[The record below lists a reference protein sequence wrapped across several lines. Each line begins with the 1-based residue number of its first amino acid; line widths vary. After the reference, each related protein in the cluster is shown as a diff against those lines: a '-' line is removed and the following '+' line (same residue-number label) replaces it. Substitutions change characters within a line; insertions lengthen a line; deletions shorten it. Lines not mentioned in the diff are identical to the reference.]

1 MNKPEED
8 STPTEETPEGI
19 VQAILALVWG
29 KPWTPYF
36 IGVCLFAVVAFGIW
50 QSLPDATKLRLL
62 GEADQEQ
69 VETIPD
75 PLGEVNVK
83 ISKAESK
90 FDLLDGVDTHKQKLD
105 ALTEKY
111 PKGFDV
117 TINPFGETGKQS
129 RSMMTDCLTILK
141 RLESYDLTDTE
152 KEDAKKAHSWSTGL
166 TADPLYVHQHTVQ
179 LAESLVNR
187 RAGAQRELKSLSKE
201 KERII
206 SAK

>member
-1 MNKPEED
+1 MNKPEEN
-8 STPTEETPEGI
+8 SPPKEETPEGI

-36 IGVCLFAVVAFGIW
+36 IGLCLFALVTFGIW
-50 QSLPDATKLRLL
+50 QSLPDATKLRVL
-62 GEADQEQ
+62 GGADQEQ
-69 VETIPD
+69 TESTPG
-75 PLGEVNVK
+75 PLDEVNVK
-83 ISKAESK
+83 ISSAESK
-90 FDLLDGVDTHKQKLD
+90 FDLLDGVDIHKQELD
-105 ALTEKY
+105 ALAEKY

-129 RSMMTDCLTILK
+129 RAMMTDCLAILK

-152 KEDAKKAHSWSTGL
+152 KEDAQKAHSWSTGL
-166 TADPLYVHQHTVQ
+166 TADPLYVHQYTVQ

-187 RAGAQRELKSLSKE
+187 RAGAQRKVNVLLKE